1 MELHIIRDQ
10 IIHLEYT
17 TQEELSRA
25 LVRFQEHYESP
36 EFRGKVFTLG
46 QFKDWYARSR
56 GGFTYYDDWDGFNFP
71 DYVLRLFIQG
81 LFDPLLGEEQEIVNL
96 FGPRTDKYYIIGTHL
111 GSKDAIDHET
121 AHALFYLSDS
131 YKKAVEKAI
140 AEHDPEFVTALK
152 ASLTLMGYCDEVLI
166 DECNAYMAA
175 SPDYVE
181 EKFPHLVDK
190 KFHKKLR
197 RLFDR
202 HFDAFE

>member
-1 MELHIIRDQ
+1 MDFKLIRNQ

-17 TQEELSRA
+17 TQDEMTRA

-36 EFRGKVFTLG
+36 EFRGKIFTLG
-46 QFKDWYARSR
+46 QFRDWYAQRV
-56 GGFTYYDDWDGFNFP
+56 GGFTYYQDWDGFNFP
-71 DYVLRLFIQG
+71 DYVLKPFIHG
-81 LFDPLLGEEQEIVNL
+81 SFDPLMDDELMIVEL

-121 AHALFYLSDS
+121 AHALFYLSDG
-131 YKKAVEKAI
+131 YRKAVEKAV
-140 AEHDPEFVTALK
+140 AEHDPVFVESLK
-152 ASLTLMGYCDEVLI
+152 SSLKQMGYCDEVMI
-166 DECNAYMAA
+166 DEVNAYMAT

-190 KFHKKLR
+190 KFTKKLK